1 MGELKSII
9 TKTRELET
17 PAFFPVHNC
26 GIKGDGNSP
35 KYWEEIPD
43 MKTMMVNAHYIN
55 STAFYERLKTQK
67 LHGKYV
73 KDGVF
78 FADSG
83 GYQQKTDNITLDPVQ
98 ILRVQEN
105 IGADIAATL
114 DVPVFQEDDIYYRNH
129 SDSIKKSVKNAL
141 LALEKREHEDM
152 LIYATIQGSNIKVMM
167 NMLDYLMK
175 RGNFDGFAIGGLVSK
190 KSNYRAVI
198 DTIFAIR
205 KKIGDLPLHIFGL
218 GGPTMI
224 PLMVYMGADTFDSSA
239 FLKGGSSRLY
249 FLPEGNTI
257 EFQEMKVTK
266 YLPCICP
273 VCSNHK
279 FDEIRN
285 ERKLIGLHNLWII
298 NNEIRKLK
306 VSILEND
313 VEKYLDK
320 RFSNSIGIKS
330 SYRYAKLKKKG
341 LI

>member
-205 KKIGDLPLHIFGL
+205 KKIGDLPLHIF
-218 GGPTMI
+218 
-224 PLMVYMGADTFDSSA
+224 
-239 FLKGGSSRLY
+239 
-249 FLPEGNTI
+249 LPEGNTI